1 MLQSFRLKQKSDLL
15 AARYFKAAH
24 IITDY
29 GVGCIMVFYRVCLCL
44 ANPIFI
50 TKKHYISEDKT
61 IKIQNNVN
69 EMIRH
74 PEVRLIGAN
83 GEQLGIVSSQ
93 TALDMAYQAN
103 LDLVEISPQATPPVC
118 KIMDYGKFRFET
130 LKKQKEAKKNQ
141 KVIELKEIW
150 LSMTIDVGD
159 MNVKAKQTMK
169 FLSQGNKVKV
179 SIRLRGR
186 QNAHSSLGI
195 DVMNEF
201 FELVK
206 SVAVME
212 KKPLLEG
219 RNILM
224 ILAPL
229 KEDKKTAKQS

>member
-1 MLQSFRLKQKSDLL
+1 
-15 AARYFKAAH
+15 
-24 IITDY
+24 
-29 GVGCIMVFYRVCLCL
+29 
-44 ANPIFI
+44 
-50 TKKHYISEDKT
+50 
-61 IKIQNNVN
+61 
-69 EMIRH
+69 MIRH
-74 PEVRLIGAN
+74 PEVRLIGAD
-83 GEQLGIVSSQ
+83 GAQLGIVSSRQ
-93 TALDMAYQAN
+93 ALELAYQAN

-141 KVIELKEIW
+141 KVIELKEVW

-159 MNVKAKQTMK
+159 LNVKAKQTIK

-186 QNAHSSLGI
+186 QNAHSSLGL
-195 DVMNEF
+195 DVMNGF

-212 KKPLLEG
+212 KKPTLEG

-224 ILAPL
+224 ILAPA
-229 KEDKKTAKQS
+229 KEEKKPVKQ